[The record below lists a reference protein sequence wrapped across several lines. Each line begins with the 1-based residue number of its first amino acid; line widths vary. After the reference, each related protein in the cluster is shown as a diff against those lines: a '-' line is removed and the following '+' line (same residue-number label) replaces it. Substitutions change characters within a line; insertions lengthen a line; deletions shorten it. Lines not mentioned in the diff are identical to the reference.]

1 MRVFGIPLLILML
14 AWFVVGC
21 DTPAKSASGQGV
33 EGPLRI
39 QGVGYVEPCTEI
51 RRLSFARPGII
62 GTELVVLGEVVKA
75 GSLLMRLE
83 CGEELAAVR
92 LAEAHRAET
101 QAALE
106 LLQAGAHPD
115 GIRALEGKA
124 TAAQA
129 ELDMARQEA
138 DRAQVTFK
146 AQASSAA
153 EYDRVLGLL
162 RVKQAHWESCER
174 EASQMRHWV
183 RKEDL
188 AAAAARVAV
197 AAAQREAARATLA
210 LTELRSPID
219 GVVLEILRR
228 PGESSGSPT
237 GESARLVGDT
247 EHLRVRAEID
257 EAQVAQL
264 HRGLKASVRPR
275 VGTATAIA
283 AKITDVKRIMG
294 KKTVFANMSVER
306 KDIDV
311 LQVFIELP
319 AGTRLPLGLEM
330 DVEIFGDTAAT
341 GLSSNGPAP
350 SRN

>member
-1 MRVFGIPLLILML
+1 MRLLGIPLLML
-14 AWFVVGC
+14 ISASFVAGC
-21 DTPAKSASGQGV
+21 DAPVKSASKPGL
-33 EGPLRI
+33 EGPPRI

-51 RRLSFARPGII
+51 RRLTFTHPGII
-62 GTELVVLGEVVKA
+62 GTELVVLGEAVKA

-83 CGEELAAVR
+83 CSEELATVR
-92 LAEAHRAET
+92 LAEAHRAEA

-115 GIRALEGKA
+115 GIRALESKA
-124 TAAQA
+124 NAAQA
-129 ELDMARQEA
+129 ELDMARQDA
-138 DRAQVTFK
+138 DRAAVTFK

-174 EASQMRHWV
+174 EASQIRHWV

-197 AAAQREAARATLA
+197 AAAQEGAARASLA

-228 PGESSGSPT
+228 PGESSGTPN
-237 GESARLVGDT
+237 GEPVLLVGDT

-257 EAQVAQL
+257 EAHVDQL
-264 HRGLKASVRPR
+264 RRGLKASVRPR

-283 AKITDVKRIMG
+283 ATVTDVKRIMG
-294 KKTVFANMSVER
+294 KKTVFANTSVER
-306 KDIDV
+306 KDVDV

-319 AGTRLPLGLEM
+319 PGTRLPLGLEM
-330 DVEIFGDTAAT
+330 DVEILGDSGAT
-341 GLSSNGPAP
+341 VLSSTGPAP